1 MTPSIV
7 LMQRIG
13 HQQRYYAVRTLR
25 DKIRTDIRPPVNYLR
40 DNRVDW
46 ERDIRSRNMTTPF

>member
-13 HQQRYYAVRTLR
+13 RQRRYYVVRTLR

-40 DNRVDW
+40 GNRVDW